1 MTDENYKYEINIVEN
16 GEVDPNTEKMLQLF
30 RVPINTKLINYD
42 FEPTQSG
49 PHARMK
55 AARMATGKYI
65 IFIDAHTELGKNTIP
80 KMIELLE
87 NDTADE
93 VHGTTLKSH
102 WTPFGGAHY
111 KLFGNAGP
119 CLNTHMHGS
128 YSRAKDPKTPY
139 PIMGGTLAYVA
150 FRRREFLDSR
160 GYHPGCMYY
169 PHPEGYLPL
178 KYLMLGKR
186 VMCRPDCF
194 HFHSNY
200 PRNYGSKIK
209 NEPVVINI
217 KGDPYPLMGQ
227 DNLIRNAHLVAFT
240 LGGDRWLN
248 ILTESWL
255 TKVASRYVVEGIAA
269 DARVAATEEREWM
282 EKNAVKTLDEVLIE
296 GRRNRIAGLEDW
308 PTNILGDDPLK
319 STTMTKVMGF
329 LGVIS

>member
-1 MTDENYKYEINIVEN
+1 MLDENYSYEINIVEN
-16 GEVDPNTEKMLQLF
+16 GEVDPNTEKMKLLF
-30 RVPINTKLINYD
+30 RTPITAKLINYA
-42 FEPTQSG
+42 FCETQCG
-49 PHARMK
+49 PASRMV
-55 AARMATGKYI
+55 AARMARGKYI
-65 IFIDAHTELGKNTIP
+65 IFIDAHTELGKNTVP

-93 VHGTTLKSH
+93 VHGTTLKTH
-102 WTPFGGAHY
+102 WVPFGGAHY

-128 YSRAKDPKTPY
+128 YSRAKDPKKPY

-150 FRRREFLDSR
+150 FRREEFLDSR
-160 GYHPGCMYY
+160 GYHSAARYY

-186 VMCRPDCF
+186 VVCRPDCF

-209 NEPVVINI
+209 NDPVVINI

-227 DNLIRNAHLVAFT
+227 DNLIRNSHLIAYT
-240 LGGDRWLN
+240 LGGDKWLK

-255 TKVASRYVVEGIAA
+255 NKVASRYVVEGIAI
-269 DARVAATEEREWM
+269 DAKIAAEEEREWIL
-282 EKNAVKTLDEVLIE
+282 KNQVKTLDEVLIE
-296 GRRNRIAGLEDW
+296 GRKNKVAGLEDW
-308 PTNILGDDPLK
+308 FLPIGDDPLK
-319 STTMTKVMGF
+319 
-329 LGVIS
+329 